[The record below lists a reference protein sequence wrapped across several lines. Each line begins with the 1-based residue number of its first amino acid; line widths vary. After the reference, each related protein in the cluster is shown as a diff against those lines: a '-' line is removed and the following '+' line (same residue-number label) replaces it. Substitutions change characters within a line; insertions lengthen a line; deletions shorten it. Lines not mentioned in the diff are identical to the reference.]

1 MVYVLS
7 DVHGRIDRFESI
19 LHQVDL
25 NEDDR
30 LYVLGDVIDRNAG
43 GIELLFRLMRMP
55 NATLLL
61 GNHELMMRDC
71 VVDGGDC
78 ELWLL
83 NGGMTTLLEYFNLP
97 TESMLLL
104 WQYLKNLPVQVELRV
119 GGTDFVLAHST
130 PKFLYPEEGFANRVS
145 QTELAVWTRVERD
158 APLFRDQTLVFG
170 HTPTLY
176 YQDGQPMRIWYD
188 GRRIGIDCGC
198 ADPNGR
204 LACLRLD
211 DMKEFYSAD

>member
-19 LHQVDL
+19 LHQIDL

-83 NGGMTTLLEYFNLP
+83 NGGMTTL
-97 TESMLLL
+97 
-104 WQYLKNLPVQVELRV
+104 
-119 GGTDFVLAHST
+119 
-130 PKFLYPEEGFANRVS
+130 
-145 QTELAVWTRVERD
+145 
-158 APLFRDQTLVFG
+158 
-170 HTPTLY
+170 
-176 YQDGQPMRIWYD
+176 
-188 GRRIGIDCGC
+188 
-198 ADPNGR
+198 
-204 LACLRLD
+204 
-211 DMKEFYSAD
+211 